1 MQVDI
6 APLGLYAE
14 VTCPRCFY
22 VDRVH
27 AQLGNF
33 RLDGVLGV
41 GGMSVVYRAMDMAL
55 HRPLALK
62 VLNDTFRDQPER
74 IERFENESA
83 MMARVRH

>member
-1 MQVDI
+1 MAKGKEIWICPRCKMQVDI

-22 VDRVH
+22 ADRVH

-41 GGMSVVYRAMDMAL
+41 GGMSVVPWTWPCTAL
-55 HRPLALK
+55 SR
-62 VLNDTFRDQPER
+62 
-74 IERFENESA
+74 
-83 MMARVRH
+83 